1 MKFSVP
7 GRGGTLLAAL
17 LSPSFS
23 GAGVG
28 GLCLGRLQGLTTPQ
42 ATKMHLQLCSCEES
56 LGQSG
61 RALSVC
67 QLPHLAKATQWPRRT
82 DGESLERAP
91 LLRDRNL
98 VFLSERREKA
108 WASSLPC
115 WGVADER
122 RF

>member
-17 LSPSFS
+17 SVLPSR
-23 GAGVG
+23 GPGWG

-42 ATKMHLQLCSCEES
+42 ATKMHLQLCSFEES

-61 RALSVC
+61 GALSLC
-67 QLPHLAKATQWPRRT
+67 QLPHLAKATQWPGRT

-98 VFLSERREKA
+98 VFLSE
-108 WASSLPC
+108 
-115 WGVADER
+115 
-122 RF
+122 